1 MVMLPDLVR
10 DFRARRKFDVNNYI
24 VNKDGAGAYRESH
37 FREMIFL
44 GKALWGKGF
53 LMYKYGYVT
62 RPSSGFLN
70 PTTIRFVEYERL

>member
-1 MVMLPDLVR
+1 MVMLPDLVLG
-10 DFRARRKFDVNNYI
+10 FRARRKFDVFNNI

-62 RPSSGFLN
+62 RPGSRRPS
-70 PTTIRFVEYERL
+70 PTKIRCIQ

>member
-1 MVMLPDLVR
+1 MIMLPDLVEGV
-10 DFRARRKFDVNNYI
+10 RARRKFDVFNNI

-44 GKALWGKGF
+44 GKALWGKGL

-62 RPSSGFLN
+62 RPGSGL
-70 PTTIRFVEYERL
+70 PSQTTIRFLYNNR